1 MSSAA
6 RSFKRYFTSKHL
18 KEIFFDKIKDSGA
31 IGIDRVRPSGFE
43 KNSADEIALIV
54 RKVVDGNYKFTAYKE
69 KLISK
74 GAHSNPRQIS
84 IPTVRDRITLRALC
98 DALINVFPS
107 AKLSLP
113 QVVIESLK
121 ESISSGLYSEYAKID
136 LKNFYPSIP
145 HALIKDSIK
154 NKIRKAEFRGLIY
167 NAISTPTVSETKG
180 SKGVIKN
187 SIGVPQG
194 LSISNVL
201 AEIALQ
207 NVDTEINLVTDIW
220 YKRYVDDILILT
232 PTGRAVEMANII
244 VKKLESIGLSPHPI
258 DSVESKSKSKV
269 GLLSESFNFLGY
281 EVNNE
286 GIGIKKDSILRFES
300 SLAKIFTAYRHAL
313 SKANNK
319 RDKQR
324 AIAYCQWKINLRI
337 TGCIFNGKRM
347 GWVAYFSQVSNTV
360 QFRTVNHTIRK
371 LTKRFGLETDIRPK
385 SLIKTY
391 YEWQRGD
398 KDSHRYIPNFDSL
411 AIEQQREI
419 VSLWIGKEEV
429 NKLSN
434 ASVTR
439 MFNYKIST
447 SVKELEQ
454 DISGFS

>member
-1 MSSAA
+1 MSSAV
-6 RSFKRYFTSKHL
+6 RSFKRCFTSKHL
-18 KEIFFDKIKDSGA
+18 KKIYFDKIKESGA
-31 IGIDRVRPSGFE
+31 IGIDRVRPSSFE
-43 KNSADEIALIV
+43 QNSADEIALIV
-54 RKVVDGNYKFTAYKE
+54 KKVANGNYKFTAYKE

-74 GAHSNPRQIS
+74 GAYSYPRQIS
-84 IPTVRDRITLRALC
+84 IPTVRDRVTLRALC
-98 DALINVFPS
+98 DALIDVFPN

-113 QVVIESLK
+113 QIVIESLK
-121 ESISSGLYSEYAKID
+121 ESISSGQHSEYAKID

-145 HALIKDSIK
+145 HTLIQHSIK
-154 NKIRKAEFRGLIY
+154 NKIRKPEFRELIY
-167 NAISTPTVSETKG
+167 RAISTPTVNEGKG
-180 SKGVIKN
+180 SKGAIKN

-207 NVDTEINLVTDIW
+207 KVDAEISLVTDIW

-232 PTGRAVEMANII
+232 PPGRATEIANII

-258 DSVESKSKSKV
+258 GNAESKSKV
-269 GLLSESFNFLGY
+269 GLLSEPFNFLGY
-281 EVNNE
+281 EVSNK
-286 GIGIKKDSILRFES
+286 GVGIKKDSILRFES

-313 SKANNK
+313 AKAKNK
-319 RDKQR
+319 NDKQR
-324 AIAYCQWKINLRI
+324 AIAYCQWKLNLRI
-337 TGCIFNGKRM
+337 TGCIFDGKRM
-347 GWVAYFSQVSNTV
+347 GWVAYFSQVSSTV

-371 LTKRFGLETDIRPK
+371 LTKRFGLEADIRPK

-391 YEWQRGD
+391 YEWHRGD
-398 KDSHRYIPNFDSL
+398 KNSHRYIPNFDAL

-429 NKLSN
+429 SKLNN
-434 ASVTR
+434 AAVTR
-439 MFNYKIST
+439 IFNYKISS